1 MGSHCLVGI
10 DFQFFE
16 MKIVLEV
23 DGGDGCT
30 TVRIYVIKASDDDKF
45 YVFVFCHNFL
55 KLKEKV
61 NWGNLNRNGY

>member
-1 MGSHCLVGI
+1 MPEVEEKGGMGSHCLVGI

-45 YVFVFCHNFL
+45 CFCVLPQFF
-55 KLKEKV
+55 KIERKS
-61 NWGNLNRNGY
+61 